1 MGKSAKQVVRLSAEH
16 QAIVAAWKKE
26 RGFKSLS
33 EATDDLVMYAHNR
46 LEALRRDRERRAA
59 EG

>member
-1 MGKSAKQVVRLSAEH
+1 MATDKRVVRLSLEQH
-16 QAIVAAWKKE
+16 VIVAKWQKE
-26 RGFKSLS
+26 RGFSSLS
-33 EATDDLVMYAHNR
+33 AAADDLIMYAHNR

>member
-1 MGKSAKQVVRLSAEH
+1 MATNKRVVRLSMEQH
-16 QAIVAAWKKE
+16 AIVERWRKE
-26 RGFKSLS
+26 KGFKSLS
-33 EATDDLVMYAHNR
+33 DATDDLVMYAHNR